1 MMNRAAF
8 DRWLATQRPTG
19 IEVIPGLHKALP
31 GKLDDADVKLG
42 EPIRFGGYGED
53 RSLYTQPLFAP
64 DGEEPRTIH
73 LGIDIFAPADTD
85 VITPLNAR
93 VHSSRINDNPGDYG
107 PTIILEHVPAPGL
120 KFHTLYGHLDR
131 DSLKGLKPGTAFM
144 AGEKIAELGTKRENG
159 GWPPHLHFQIITDML
174 ELGRDFPGVAYAS
187 QRDLWRSLS
196 PDPNVILGIPAE
208 RFPAPAPPWHGRTP
222 ARPASPTPQ
231 TTTRPAQDP
240 KAKEGTPLRPQG

>member
-107 PTIILEHVPAPGL
+107 PTIILEHAPAPGV
-120 KFHTLYGHLDR
+120 KFHTLYGHLNR
-131 DSLKGLKPGTAFM
+131 ESLKGLKPGAAFM
-144 AGEKIAELGTKRENG
+144 AGERIAGLGTKRENG
-159 GWPPHLHFQIITDML
+159 GWPPHLHFQLILDIGSATGDY
-174 ELGRDFPGVAYAS
+174 PGVCKRS
-187 QRDLWRSLS
+187 ERDRWLS
-196 PDPNVILGIPAE
+196 ICPDPRPLLGLAV
-208 RFPAPAPPWHGRTP
+208 A
-222 ARPASPTPQ
+222 
-231 TTTRPAQDP
+231 
-240 KAKEGTPLRPQG
+240 